1 MAESIEEL
9 RIKASKAG
17 LYAIQESHNKWLCI
31 RRTDGCYLARGER
44 SESLALQAGLV
55 RTEFL

>member
-1 MAESIEEL
+1 MTQSIEQL
-9 RIKASKAG
+9 RVEAAKAG

-31 RRTDGCYLARGER
+31 RKTDACYLARGER
-44 SESLALQAGLV
+44 SESIALQTGLV